1 MADPSPS
8 VESVGGDSRLQ
19 QQASV
24 HGASDEQRGGT
35 GEGKTTSVQR
45 DVAGSDALRGEETI
59 TFRSTSG
66 DRYVWPFELCRSFD
80 VSPQDEELEAV
91 F

>member
-35 GEGKTTSVQR
+35 GEGKTTSTQR
-45 DVAGSDALRGEETI
+45 DVAETI

-66 DRYVWPFELCRSFD
+66 GRYVWPFELCRSFD
-80 VSPQDEELEAV
+80 VSPQNEELEAV